1 MKVLI
6 DFRRNSG
13 KSPKEMAE
21 MIGVSVSY
29 YEKVE
34 YDQKRP
40 SREFLLK
47 FKKAF
52 PTFDLDL
59 FFAEW
64 LHEPCKEEVTA

>member
-6 DFRRNSG
+6 DFRQSYG
-13 KSPKEMAE
+13 KTPKEMADI
-21 MIGVSVSY
+21 IGVSLSY

-40 SREFLLK
+40 SRDFLIK
-47 FKKAF
+47 FKRAF
-52 PTFDLDL
+52 PTFDIDL

-64 LHEPCKEEVTA
+64 LHDTRREEATA

>member
-13 KSPKEMAE
+13 KSPKEMAAL
-21 MIGVSVSY
+21 IGVSQSY

-40 SREFLLK
+40 SREFLIK

-52 PTFDLDL
+52 PTFDIDL

-64 LHEPCKEEVTA
+64 LHDTRREEATA